1 MSRKLLAAAALVLVA
16 GVASHELSAQSAPP
30 QAQPAG
36 GTPARPP
43 QMIDLATA
51 KKAAAAA
58 EAAAIAI
65 NGLGRVAI
73 CVMDANGDVVYV
85 QRMDT
90 ASPRAVTSAM
100 GHARAALLFGVSAIK
115 VYDAMKAGESVSI
128 MPRLLPQGNWEIT
141 IEPAGIPIM
150 KDGKIIGA
158 VGVGGI
164 ASLDDEKVAQAGV
177 DALEKSSNH

>member
-1 MSRKLLAAAALVLVA
+1 MARKILAVTMGLLLVA
-16 GVASHELSAQSAPP
+16 GFASQRMFAQ
-30 QAQPAG
+30 G
-36 GTPARPP
+36 GTPQGQPGGGGTPRPP

-58 EAAAIAI
+58 EAAAIAL
-65 NGLGRVAI
+65 NGMGRVAI
-73 CVMDANGDVVYV
+73 CVMDANGDLVYL

-100 GHARAALLFGVSAIK
+100 GHARAALLFGVSAIQ
-115 VYDAMKAGESVSI
+115 VYDAMKADKPVTI
-128 MPRLLPQGNWEIT
+128 MPRQLPQGNWEIT

-150 KDGKIIGA
+150 KDGKMIGA
-158 VGVGGI
+158 IGVGGI

-177 DALEKSSNH
+177 DALGLGK

>member
-1 MSRKLLAAAALVLVA
+1 
-16 GVASHELSAQSAPP
+16 
-30 QAQPAG
+30 
-36 GTPARPP
+36 
-43 QMIDLATA
+43 
-51 KKAAAAA
+51 
-58 EAAAIAI
+58 
-65 NGLGRVAI
+65 
-73 CVMDANGDVVYV
+73 
-85 QRMDT
+85 
-90 ASPRAVTSAM
+90 
-100 GHARAALLFGVSAIK
+100 VSAIK